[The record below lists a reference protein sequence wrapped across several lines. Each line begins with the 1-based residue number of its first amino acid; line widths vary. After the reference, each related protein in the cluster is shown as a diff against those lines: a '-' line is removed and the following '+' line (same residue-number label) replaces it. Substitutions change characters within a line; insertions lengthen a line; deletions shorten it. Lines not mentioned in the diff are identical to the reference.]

1 MVFTTRW
8 CGNSTSLSCNVFFK
22 TDFPCISRQMD
33 ALFTD
38 SGGGLGAPCLK
49 QQKTG
54 RPKQLIS
61 TPFLGDEAALF
72 SGVVLRSFF
81 RYGQLVPRL

>member
-1 MVFTTRW
+1 MP
-8 CGNSTSLSCNVFFK
+8 K
-22 TDFPCISRQMD
+22 
-33 ALFTD
+33 
-38 SGGGLGAPCLK
+38 
-49 QQKTG
+49 QKTG
-54 RPKQLIS
+54 RPKQLVLA